1 MKMNFKS
8 NSITN
13 QRQVL
18 TALVLTGILSI
29 SSGMSLIKSATAAP
43 VDSTV
48 ETSNVITQN
57 TRLRDLP
64 RSVANAVTRD
74 LSRRQGISP
83 SNIEIVEY
91 TPETWNNGCLQLPKP
106 GELCTQAL
114 VPGWRVVASDGRK
127 NWVYHTNRTGR
138 LLRVNSGTTPNNN
151 NAQKLPE
158 RVREA
163 VLNAASRRLKV
174 SVTKLTI
181 IQAQKR
187 DWRDGCLEITDN
199 DSVCSQA
206 IVPGWR
212 VVVGTKEQ
220 ALVYH
225 TNERGSVVRI
235 NLSASEINNKN
246 LPQKVS
252 QVVLKAASQ
261 YTNLAISELQVVDA
275 QEVSV
280 NGSSCLGLPKPGEP
294 CTRDIGRAWK
304 VTVEARKQRLVYHAK
319 TDASEVRLN
328 LSASNVTSNIKLP
341 QAVAD
346 AALKRTSEISGIPVK
361 YLSIAGFKS
370 GEWEDRSNCAVN
382 DPRCGVVGPLK
393 FSWKVGVLSE
403 KDLWVYFSNG
413 DGGRLQ
419 LSAEGLP
426 KGVAAAVREQASE
439 YLSLPKQ
446 ALDIVAY
453 KRRQILDECLALS
466 SPTDCD
472 RKDLSR
478 WFVTITGNGKRLI
491 YETNNNGSQIKLASG
506 DIKGNTQNNT
516 ANLPQDIAQR
526 ILAQASQ
533 QSGQPVSRLQIVE
546 AQRKQWS
553 DRCLGIRK
561 PGVACAQI
569 VVPGWQVTVSDGQQ
583 RWVYRV
589 GEATA
594 ISFDKDASDIAV
606 RGTVK
611 TVPIPISEL
620 PPRLGND
627 VVFRQ
632 ISSGGIAGLT
642 YQTVLLN
649 DGRLIRVRIGD
660 ANDSD
665 RRVYQISAPK
675 MQEFQKV
682 LEQGKD
688 FNNIAY
694 PTSTGAADYVVY
706 TLTSA
711 SGTVQYSDISQKN
724 LPNSLKTVVKTWN
737 EISSAIR

>member
-1 MKMNFKS
+1 MNFRS

-18 TALVLTGILSI
+18 TALVLTGILSV

-57 TRLRDLP
+57 TRLRTLP
-64 RSVANAVTRD
+64 RSVANAVIRD
-74 LSRRQGISP
+74 LSRRQNISP

-91 TPETWNNGCLQLPKP
+91 TPQTWNNGCLQLPKP

-114 VPGWRVVASDGRK
+114 VPGWRVVASDGRQ

-138 LLRVNSGTTPNNN
+138 TLRLNSRTTPNNN

-158 RVREA
+158 KVREA

-174 SVTKLTI
+174 SVTRLTI

-187 DWRDGCLEITDN
+187 DWRDGCLEIADN
-199 DSVCSQA
+199 DRVCSQA

-225 TNERGSVVRI
+225 TNDRGSVVRI
-235 NLSASEINNKN
+235 NLTASETNNKN
-246 LPQKVS
+246 LPEKVS

-261 YTNLAISELQVVDA
+261 YTNLPTSELEVVDA

-328 LSASNVTSNIKLP
+328 LAASNVTSNIKLP

-361 YLSIAGFKS
+361 DLSIAGFKS

-393 FSWKVGVLSE
+393 FSWKVGVLS
-403 KDLWVYFSNG
+403 KQDLWVYFSNG

-419 LSAEGLP
+419 LSDEGLP
-426 KGVAAAVREQASE
+426 KPVVNAVRSQASE
-439 YLSLPKQ
+439 YLSLPTD
-446 ALDIVAY
+446 ALNIVSY

-478 WFVTITGNGKRLI
+478 WFVTVTGNGKRLI
-491 YETNNNGSQIKLASG
+491 YETNNNGSQIKLAGG

-516 ANLPQDIAQR
+516 ANLPKNIAEQ

-533 QSGQPVSRLQIVE
+533 QSGQPVSRLQIVVS
-546 AQRKQWS
+546 QRKQWS
-553 DRCLGIRK
+553 DACLSIRK

-583 RWVYRV
+583 SWVYRV

-594 ISFDKDASDIAV
+594 ISFDKEASSTV

-611 TVPIPISEL
+611 TVPIPVSEL
-620 PPRLGND
+620 PPRLGDD

-632 ISSGGIAGLT
+632 ISSGGFAGLT
-642 YQTVLLN
+642 YETVLLN
-649 DGRLIRVRIGD
+649 DGRLIRVRMGD

-665 RRVYQISAPK
+665 RRVYQISAQQ
-675 MQEFQKV
+675 MQEFQRV
-682 LEQGKD
+682 LEQRGKD

-706 TLTSA
+706 TLTSP

-737 EISSAIR
+737 EISSTIR